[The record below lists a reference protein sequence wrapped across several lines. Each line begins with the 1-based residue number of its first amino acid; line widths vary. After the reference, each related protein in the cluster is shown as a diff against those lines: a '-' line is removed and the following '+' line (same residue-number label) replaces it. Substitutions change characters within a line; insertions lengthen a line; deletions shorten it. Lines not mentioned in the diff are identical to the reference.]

1 MSRKKTDPEAVQGL
15 ILLGMVGLIAFGIWR
30 ATHGAN
36 ADVGQLVEPAD
47 QRAFQTTIE
56 AARTAYVSAP
66 NDLVRGKERPKRGQ
80 AICSAMPSPDVKDWV
95 GTVYNL
101 TSTNDG
107 SGVFSVELAEDIWVS
122 TWNNS
127 GSETVTGLQT
137 LIAAGSPLFGR
148 LEGLREGD
156 QVIFAGRFF
165 MDTNG
170 DDCFNELSLTMDGS
184 MSQPEFLFAFSDVR
198 PAP

>member
-1 MSRKKTDPEAVQGL
+1 
-15 ILLGMVGLIAFGIWR
+15 MVGLIAFGIWR
-30 ATHGAN
+30 ATHDAN
-36 ADVGQLVEPAD
+36 ADVPLPIPAE

-56 AARTAYVSAP
+56 TARSAYVSAP

-95 GTVYNL
+95 GTVYNV

-107 SGVFSVELAEDIWVS
+107 SGVFSVELAEEIWVS

-127 GSETVTGLQT
+127 GSETATGLQT
-137 LIAAGSPLFGR
+137 LIAADSPLFAR
-148 LEGLREGD
+148 LEGLREGEP
-156 QVIFAGRFF
+156 VIFTGRFF
-165 MDTNG
+165 MDNKG
-170 DDCFNELSLTMDGS
+170 EDCFKEFSLTMDGS